1 MNVPKSIFRQYDIR
15 GLVDR
20 ELTPEFARA
29 LGRAFASVAT
39 DRLGRAPTI
48 AVGRD
53 NRPSGPRLSEGI
65 RQGIADA
72 GGTAIDVGTL
82 PTPALYFG
90 VSALETDAGVQVTGS
105 HNPPEF
111 NGFKMVLQGEAF
123 HGDEILDL
131 WEIIMAERWRTGR
144 GKQTSDSSV
153 LQRYKEGIVSRH
165 KLVRPVKVVVDC
177 GNGAGSLIAVSTLQ
191 ALGAEVT
198 PLFCES
204 DGTFPNHHPDPTV
217 PENLRDLQMAVRR
230 GSAELGIAFD
240 GDADRIGAVDE
251 TGEIIYGDQLLVLF
265 GRDAV
270 RRFGRDTPVI
280 FDVKCSEVLPSA
292 LTAAG
297 ARPVM
302 WKTGHSLIKAK
313 MKELKAPLA
322 GEMSGH
328 MFFGGDYLGFDDALF
343 AAARLLE
350 IVSREPFGL
359 ARLLADLPRTFA
371 TPEIRVET
379 SEAEKFDLVERAAL
393 HFASLYPV
401 NTIDGVRITF
411 PRGWGLLRASN
422 TQPVLVM
429 RFEATEPA
437 LRDQYR
443 AEVEGWLEGQKKALT
458 VPSSLHRSH

>member
-1 MNVPKSIFRQYDIR
+1 MNVPKSIFRQYDVR

-20 ELTPEFARA
+20 ELTPDFARA
-29 LGRAFASVAT
+29 LGRAFGSVAA
-39 DRLGRAPTI
+39 DRLGRAPVI

-53 NRPSGPRLSEGI
+53 NRPSGPALSEGV
-65 RQGIADA
+65 RRGIAES

-90 VSALETDAGVQVTGS
+90 VSALKTDGGLQVTGS

-111 NGFKMVLQGEAF
+111 NGFKMVLVGEAF
-123 HGDEILDL
+123 HGDDILGL
-131 WEIIMAERWRTGR
+131 WEIIMAERWRSGK
-144 GKQTSDSSV
+144 GKQTSDGSV
-153 LQRYKEGIVSRH
+153 LQRYREGIISRH
-165 KLVRPVKVVVDC
+165 KLERPVRVAVDC
-177 GNGAGSLIAVSTLQ
+177 GNGAGSLVAVSTLQ
-191 ALGAEVT
+191 GLGAEVT

-217 PENLRDLQMAVRR
+217 PENLRDLQAEVRR
-230 GSAELGIAFD
+230 GGAELGIAFD

-251 TGEIIYGDQLLVLF
+251 TGEIIYGDQLLVIF

-270 RRFGRDTPVI
+270 RRFGKGTPVI
-280 FDVKCSEVLPSA
+280 FDVKCSEVLPAA

-297 ARPVM
+297 AHPVM

-313 MKELKAPLA
+313 MKELNAPLA

-350 IVSREPFGL
+350 IVSRQPFGL
-359 ARLLADLPRTFA
+359 APLLADLPRTYA
-371 TPEIRVET
+371 TPEIRVDCPE
-379 SEAEKFDLVERAAL
+379 EEKFDLVERAAV
-393 HFASLYPV
+393 HFATLYPV

-411 PRGWGLLRASN
+411 PEGWGLLRASN

-429 RFEATEPA
+429 RFEATDQA
-437 LRDQYR
+437 KRDEYR
-443 AEVEGWLEGQKKALT
+443 AEVEGWLERQKKALT
-458 VPSSLHRSH
+458 VN

>member
-1 MNVPKSIFRQYDIR
+1 MNVPKSIFRQYDVR

-29 LGRAFASVAT
+29 LGRAFASVAHE
-39 DRLGRAPTI
+39 RLGRAPVI

-53 NRPSGPRLSEGI
+53 NRPSGDSLSRGVRRGI
-65 RQGIADA
+65 TEA

-82 PTPALYFG
+82 PTPALYFA
-90 VSALETDAGVQVTGS
+90 VSAPGTGCRAAGHRLAQPARVQR
-105 HNPPEF
+105 
-111 NGFKMVLQGEAF
+111 LQDGAGRRGLSRRRHPRPVGDH
-123 HGDEILDL
+123 HGRALAL
-131 WEIIMAERWRTGR
+131 GA
-144 GKQTSDSSV
+144 GKETSDGSV
-153 LQRYKEGIVSRH
+153 LQRYREGIISRH
-165 KLVRPVKVVVDC
+165 QLERPVRVVVDC
-177 GNGAGSLIAVSTLQ
+177 GNGVGSLIAVSTLRG
-191 ALGAEVT
+191 LGAEVT

-204 DGTFPNHHPDPTV
+204 DGSFPNHHPDPTV
-217 PENLRDLQMAVRR
+217 PENLRDLQAAVRR
-230 GSAELGIAFD
+230 TGAELGIAFD

-251 TGEIIYGDQLLVLF
+251 TGEIIYGDQLLVIF

-270 RRFGRDTPVI
+270 ERFGRGTPVI
-280 FDVKCSEVLPSA
+280 FDVKCSEVLPAA

-297 ARPVM
+297 AKPVM

-350 IVSREPFGL
+350 IVSRRPFGL
-359 ARLLADLPRTFA
+359 ATHLADLPRTFA
-371 TPEIRVET
+371 TPR
-379 SEAEKFDLVERAAL
+379 SGWNAPRRRSSAWSSAPPA
-393 HFASLYPV
+393 HFASRYPV

-411 PRGWGLLRASN
+411 PKGWGLLRASN

-429 RFEATEPA
+429 RFEATDAAGARCLPGRGRR
-437 LRDQYR
+437 L
-443 AEVEGWLEGQKKALT
+443 
-458 VPSSLHRSH
+458 S